1 MIEALIALTAVVNRV
16 TEMLKATVVTPLDLP
31 EHQNRAVLIALSSVL
46 GIFAAFGAQ
55 LNVFADNPTYAAV
68 PAMLGTFITGILIG
82 AGSNAV
88 HAVTDLLYGW
98 RTTIEIVDAI
108 DGGDDEPPLPSAR
121 YLHEIK
127 TPPPSDVSLN

>member
-1 MIEALIALTAVVNRV
+1 MIEALLALTAVVNRV

-31 EHQNRAVLIALSSVL
+31 ENQNRAVLIALSSAL

-68 PAMLGTFITGILIG
+68 PATLGMFITGVLIG

-98 RTTIEIVDAI
+98 RTTIEIVDAV

-127 TPPPSDVSLN
+127 NPPPADPTLN